1 MKEIEYKICQRCVMD
16 TSVEDIKFDNKGIC
30 NYCSDFLKNSSN
42 VLEIN
47 PSEQNLKLKTLIK
60 EVKKSGK
67 GKKYDC
73 VVGVSGGVDSSWA
86 LVQAV
91 KHGLRPLAVHMDNG
105 WNSELAQ
112 NNIANLVRK
121 LEVDLYTHVIDWT
134 EYKNLM
140 LSFLEAD
147 VIDVELLYDN
157 AMFGLN
163 YKQANKYGIKY
174 ILSGMNTT
182 SEGMVIPKTWN
193 WHKYDKKNIVQIG
206 KKFKNVK
213 LRTFPAIGTL
223 YYIYSKFLKGIQWV
237 PFPDYFQ
244 FNKVDVMKILQSEFD
259 YKPYPYK
266 HYESV
271 FTRFYQGYILP
282 NKFNVDKRRVHLGT
296 LVAAGQMKRN
306 DAIKDLEGIP
316 YPSNRALEDDK
327 KYFLKKMGW
336 TNKDLEEY
344 INRPGKS
351 HSDYPSEK
359 SLFYTILKGGEER
372 PFYYTL
378 KKIYKSIRVLF
389 RKINNYKDFT
399 KLK

>member
-1 MKEIEYKICQRCVMD
+1 MD

-30 NYCSDFLKNSSN
+30 NYCSDFLLNSSN
-42 VLEIN
+42 VLDIN
-47 PSEQNLKLKTLIK
+47 PSEQNAKLKLLIE

-67 GKKYDC
+67 GKRYDC
-73 VVGVSGGVDSSWA
+73 IVGVSGGVDSSWA

-121 LEVDLYTHVIDWT
+121 LNVDLYTHVIDWG

-182 SEGMVIPKTWN
+182 SEGMVIPKSWN
-193 WHKYDKKNIVQIG
+193 WHKYDKRNIVQIG

-213 LRTFPAIGTL
+213 LRTFPAIGTA
-223 YYIYSKFLKGIQWV
+223 YYIYSKFFKGIQWV

-271 FTRFYQGYILP
+271 FTRFYQAYILP
-282 NKFNVDKRRVHLGT
+282 KKFNVDKRRVHLGT
-296 LVAAGQMKRN
+296 LVAAGQLNSN
-306 DAIKDLEGIP
+306 DAINDLNGIP
-316 YPSNRALEDDK
+316 YPSDRAFEDDK
-327 KYFLKKMGW
+327 EYFLKKIGW
-336 TNKDLEEY
+336 TSKDLDTY
-344 INRPGKS
+344 ISRPRKS

-359 SLFYTILKGGEER
+359 SLFYAILKGGNER
-372 PFYYTL
+372 PIYYKIKKTYKYIRLFY
-378 KKIYKSIRVLF
+378 
-389 RKINNYKDFT
+389 RKLNNHKDFT

>member
-1 MKEIEYKICQRCVMD
+1 MD

-30 NYCSDFLKNSSN
+30 NYCSDFLLNSSN
-42 VLEIN
+42 VLDIN
-47 PSEQNLKLKTLIK
+47 PSEQNAKLKLLIE

-67 GKKYDC
+67 GKRYDC
-73 VVGVSGGVDSSWA
+73 IVGVSGGVDSSWA

-121 LEVDLYTHVIDWT
+121 LNVDLYTHVIDWG

-182 SEGMVIPKTWN
+182 SEGMVIPKSWN
-193 WHKYDKKNIVQIG
+193 WHKYDKRNIVQIG

-213 LRTFPAIGTL
+213 LRTFPAIGTA
-223 YYIYSKFLKGIQWV
+223 YYIYSKFFKGIQWV

-244 FNKVDVMKILQSEFD
+244 FNKVDVMKILESEFD

-271 FTRFYQGYILP
+271 FTRFYQAYILP
-282 NKFNVDKRRVHLGT
+282 KKFNVDKRRVHLGT
-296 LVAAGQMKRN
+296 LVAAGQLNSN
-306 DAIKDLEGIP
+306 DAINDLNGIP
-316 YPSNRALEDDK
+316 YPSDRAFEDDK
-327 KYFLKKMGW
+327 EYFLKKIGW
-336 TNKDLEEY
+336 TSKDLDTY
-344 INRPGKS
+344 ISRPRKS

-359 SLFYTILKGGEER
+359 SLFYAILKGGNER
-372 PFYYTL
+372 PIYYKIKKTYKYIRLFY
-378 KKIYKSIRVLF
+378 
-389 RKINNYKDFT
+389 RKLNNHKDFT